1 MLKTFSCRM
10 LVFAIWAEIAAAF
23 PETTALMLDMFIN
36 IASESARMFRMFS
49 FRMVL
54 ARDILAVFFETA
66 VLMIEMASEFLL
78 MLNLFSCRMLL
89 VLIIFSNRAAA
100 FYETAESMLDMLVEI
115 LIILMEAILS
125 RIVISSTLLAT
136 VMSRE
141 LMSSSWSSRSPYRA
155 LT

>member
-36 IASESARMFRMFS
+36 IASESARMFS